1 MENQT
6 MEQRAAKSWKAM
18 FHTIGQL
25 KLPWL
30 WILFSL
36 AVNLVSNDL
45 LLRLPDTTAELT
57 SGNLS
62 AGAVGQAVV
71 YYILLGIANT
81 ASVAV
86 MAQAQAYATR
96 RTRESV
102 WKKMLGLRM
111 EFYDRDD
118 PSCLMSAITNDS
130 NAALSLVNIVV
141 NLVPAVYYVV
151 GAMVRIQEYHWI
163 LALSCFLLFPIKY
176 LYALIMGRVFQKSSA
191 RVNDRIGALTGF
203 LADRISHLPLV
214 KAFTN
219 EKREREAGESACRQ
233 LFKANMRMV
242 RQDNI
247 AIGIVSVI
255 DVLQKFVVIVVAVLL
270 LQRRLIDLAAW
281 LAFFLF
287 TQNLFSYMDSI
298 FDYWTRIKMLQGEF
312 ERVNTIMQGEDE
324 DTGAAQPVPEKGD
337 IRLENVRFTYP
348 GTDSPALDNV
358 SLTIPYGS
366 SAAIVGLCG
375 SGKTTSI
382 SLIERLYAPDSGR
395 VMIGDVDV
403 SALSLRDYRRKI
415 AYVQQSVSV
424 FGGTVR
430 DSLTYGIERDVSDE
444 ELMAAAAKTGFDEYL
459 ALCPDG
465 LDTEMASGGASMS
478 GGQGQRLIITREL
491 LRGGDI
497 ILMDEPTSALDVRVS
512 AKIQDTMDTLFA
524 DKTRIL
530 ITHDLRFARRYDKIF
545 VLENGRLVGEGS
557 HAELLRS
564 CPVYQ
569 AMHEN
574 AEMEAK
580 TV

>member
-6 MEQRAAKSWKAM
+6 LEQRTAKSWKAM

-30 WILFSL
+30 WILFAL

-62 AGAVGQAVV
+62 AGAVGQAVI

-81 ASVAV
+81 AAVAV
-86 MAQAQAYATR
+86 LAQAQAYATR

-130 NAALSLVNIVV
+130 NAALNLVNIVV

-163 LALSCFLLFPIKY
+163 LALSCFVLFPIKY
-176 LYALIMGRVFQKSSA
+176 LYAFIMGRVLQKSSA

-219 EKREREAGESACRQ
+219 EQREREAGEGACWE
-233 LFKANMRMV
+233 LFKANMRIV
-242 RQDNI
+242 HQDNI

-270 LQRRLIDLAAW
+270 LQRGLIDLAAW

-287 TQNLFSYMDSI
+287 TQNLFSYIDSI
-298 FDYWTRIKMLQGEF
+298 FDYWTRVKMLQGEF

-324 DTGAAQPVPEKGD
+324 NTGATQPVPEKGD
-337 IRLENVRFTYP
+337 IRLENVSFTYP
-348 GTDSPALDNV
+348 GADAPALDHV
-358 SLTIPYGS
+358 SLTIPRGS

-382 SLIERLYAPDSGR
+382 SLIERLYTPDSGR
-395 VMIGDVDV
+395 VMIGDADV
-403 SALSLRDYRRKI
+403 SALSLHDYRRRI

-444 ELMAAAAKTGFDEYL
+444 ELLSAAAKTGFDEYL
-459 ALCPDG
+459 ALCPEG
-465 LDTEMASGGASMS
+465 LDTEVASGGASMS

-512 AKIQDTMDTLFA
+512 TKLQDTMDGLFA

-557 HAELLRS
+557 HAELLQS

-574 AEMEAK
+574 AEKEAEA
-580 TV
+580 V